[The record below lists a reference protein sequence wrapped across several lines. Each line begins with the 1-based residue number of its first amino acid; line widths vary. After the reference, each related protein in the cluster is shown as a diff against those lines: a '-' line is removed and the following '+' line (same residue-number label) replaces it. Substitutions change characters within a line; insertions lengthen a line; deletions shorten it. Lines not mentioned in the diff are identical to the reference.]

1 MLQAQRL
8 CLPVTAHDNG
18 ELTAKLWPFF
28 VGKMMQRLI
37 KLMVDLGDVAKHV
50 HFHRSCSTVSR
61 NWRWNPEN
69 SPRLEDHKPQWPN
82 VSGKSSDFC
91 FRSSQFSQKKHHNPP
106 IPHPTSN
113 FPHGTF
119 KFSATNSR
127 FNGSSLAANPATV
140 GFPLSASPAKRK
152 AAGEF
157 WMATVARVGL
167 DLGQIW
173 KIFYN
178 IGKLMGF
185 NFDDVNVCLM
195 VFCEFLWKF
204 HGFSQ
209 ILLGFH
215 RLTLIRV

>member
-1 MLQAQRL
+1 MSIFTAAVPLFHETEDGIQRTRHAWKIINPNDPMFLENLQ
-8 CLPVTAHDNG
+8 T
-18 ELTAKLWPFF
+18 F
-28 VGKMMQRLI
+28 VS
-37 KLMVDLGDVAKHV
+37 V
-50 HFHRSCSTVSR
+50 H
-61 NWRWNPEN
+61 
-69 SPRLEDHKPQWPN
+69 PN
-82 VSGKSSDFC
+82 FPK
-91 FRSSQFSQKKHHNPP
+91 KKHHNPP
-106 IPHPTSN
+106 IPHPTPN